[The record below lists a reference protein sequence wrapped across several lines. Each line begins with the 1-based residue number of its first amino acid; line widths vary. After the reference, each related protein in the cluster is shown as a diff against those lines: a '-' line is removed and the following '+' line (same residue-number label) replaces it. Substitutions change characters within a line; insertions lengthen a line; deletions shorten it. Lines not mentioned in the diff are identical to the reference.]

1 MTTKTKTEVAT
12 EESKAEKEAAF
23 PLYQLREHSQELF
36 GVKVEIFD
44 GVFHGAKETEMTKTE
59 AKRRITAFLKRE
71 VK

>member
-1 MTTKTKTEVAT
+1 MMTT
-12 EESKAEKEAAF
+12 KAEKETEPTF

-36 GVKVEIFD
+36 D
-44 GVFHGAKETEMTKTE
+44 GVFSTAKEAELSKTE